1 MDSERF
7 FALVGNPNIGKTTL
21 FNALTGLRQKVANYP
36 GVTVEKKEG
45 TARDRHG
52 NQYKVLDLPGAYS
65 LEAKSPDEEV
75 TRAVLRGER
84 ADTPQPDVVV
94 CLVDASN
101 LERHFYLATQVMEL
115 GLPTIV
121 VLNKTDEAKE
131 LGITVAAKKLE
142 ERLGV
147 PVVPMQANERV
158 GMEALQVA
166 LSSKELAK
174 PQWRPVEGNAAAR
187 YEAIDQLLSGTVAR
201 SEEERLTPADKWD
214 QVLVHPVWGWVVL
227 LSILAGLFYAIFSLS
242 GYPMDWIDAGF
253 AWLGECVGNRMQEGD
268 FRSLITEGII
278 GGVGGV
284 VIFLPQILMLF
295 FFISL
300 MENTGYLARVSFMM
314 DRLMSGVGLN
324 GNAFIPVLSS
334 YACAIPGIMAT
345 RTMESPRARLI
356 TILVAPITS
365 CSARLPVYLMLI
377 ALMLPLG
384 TATQKAFVM
393 WGLYILSILGVY
405 FFAWIFNRTLKKTET
420 TLTILELPTYQR
432 PSWREIGLQILDRG
446 KIFVRRA
453 GTVILALSILLWAM
467 VTYPKNHEY
476 EKRVAAAESILETQ
490 IELSENL
497 TPQIEVL
504 ISIEKEVAEQ
514 NVKLVL
520 RSILEEKQTQLSV
533 ANRIIESKSEEIRDL
548 TTKKLA
554 HSAAGRLG
562 KAIEPGIEP
571 LGYDWKMG
579 VGLVA
584 SFAAREV
591 FVSTMS
597 IIYLGEDKTEEGG
610 TVSKKMAAEK
620 RADGQPAYNLRTCL
634 SLLVFYVFA
643 MQCLSTVAVTRRE
656 TNSWRWAIF
665 QVVYLTGFA
674 YLAAFATYQISG
686 FFIA

>member
-1 MDSERF
+1 MASERL
-7 FALVGNPNIGKTTL
+7 FALVGNPNTGKTTL

-45 TARDRHG
+45 VGRDRHG
-52 NQYKVLDLPGAYS
+52 NEFHVLDLPGAYS
-65 LEAKSPDEEV
+65 LQSKSPDEEV
-75 TRAVLRGER
+75 TRAVLHGDRT
-84 ADTPQPDVVV
+84 DTPKPDAVI
-94 CLVDASN
+94 CLLDASN

-121 VLNKTDEAKE
+121 VLNKTDAAEE
-131 LGITVAAKKLE
+131 LGITIAAKKLE

-166 LSSKELAK
+166 VSSNELAK
-174 PQWRPVEGNAAAR
+174 PKWEPVEGDAASR
-187 YEAIDQLLSGTVAR
+187 YEAIGKLLKGVVAR
-201 SEEERLTPADKWD
+201 SEEERLTPTDKWD
-214 QVLVHPVWGWVVL
+214 QVLVHPLLGWVVL
-227 LSILAGLFYAIFSLS
+227 LTILAGLFYTIFSVS
-242 GYPMDWIDAGF
+242 QYPMGWIEAGQGW
-253 AWLGECVGNRMQEGD
+253 ASGLVESSMDEGD
-268 FRSLITEGII
+268 LRNLIVGGII

-295 FFISL
+295 FFIGI

-314 DRLMSGVGLN
+314 DRLMSGVGLS
-324 GNAFIPVLSS
+324 GKAFIPVLSS

-345 RTMESPRARLI
+345 RTMENARDRLI

-365 CSARLPVYLMLI
+365 CSARLPVYSMLI
-377 ALMLPLG
+377 ALMISTDPIKTLTLFSIGDWPITLKLAAVQQG
-384 TATQKAFVM
+384 SVM
-393 WGLYILSILGVY
+393 LGLYVLSILGVY
-405 FFAWIFNRTLKKTET
+405 FFAWIFNRTLEKTDVM
-420 TLTILELPTYQR
+420 LTVLELPTYQR
-432 PSWREIGLQILDRG
+432 PSWREIGLQIFERG

-453 GTVILALSILLWAM
+453 GTVILSLSIVLWALT
-467 VTYPKNHEY
+467 TYPKSN
-476 EKRVAAAESILETQ
+476 
-490 IELSENL
+490 SEDG
-497 TPQIEVL
+497 
-504 ISIEKEVAEQ
+504 S
-514 NVKLVL
+514 
-520 RSILEEKQTQLSV
+520 KQ
-533 ANRIIESKSEEIRDL
+533 
-548 TTKKLA
+548 LA
-554 HSAAGRLG
+554 YSAAGRMG
-562 KAIEPGIEP
+562 KAIEPLIEP

-597 IIYLGEDKTEEGG
+597 IIYIGEDETGEGD
-610 TVSKKMAAEK
+610 TVREKMAKETREDDK
-620 RADGQPAYNLRTCL
+620 TKKAYSLRTCL

-674 YLAAFATYQISG
+674 YIAALATYQISG
-686 FFIA
+686 FFIT

>member
-1 MDSERF
+1 MQPTSLSDKSTMDSERL

-115 GLPTIV
+115 GLPTII

-131 LGITVAAKKLE
+131 LGITVTTRKLE

-147 PVVPMQANERV
+147 PVVPMQADERV

-166 LSSKELAK
+166 LSGKELA
-174 PQWRPVEGNAAAR
+174 RPRWEPVKGNPAAR
-187 YEAIDQLLSGTVAR
+187 YEAIDQLLLGTVAR
-201 SEEERLTPADKWD
+201 SEDERLTPTDKWD

-324 GNAFIPVLSS
+324 GKAFIPVLSS

-345 RTMESPRARLI
+345 RTMESPRDRLI

-405 FFAWIFNRTLKKTET
+405 FFAWIFNRMLKKTET

-453 GTVILALSILLWAM
+453 GTVILGLSILLWALT
-467 VTYPKNHEY
+467 TYPK
-476 EKRVAAAESILETQ
+476 SD
-490 IELSENL
+490 SEDG
-497 TPQIEVL
+497 
-504 ISIEKEVAEQ
+504 SEQ
-514 NVKLVL
+514 
-520 RSILEEKQTQLSV
+520 
-533 ANRIIESKSEEIRDL
+533 
-548 TTKKLA
+548 LA

-562 KAIEPGIEP
+562 KTIEPVIEP

-597 IIYLGEDKTEEGG
+597 IIYLGEDKTGDEDEEGKS
-610 TVSKKMAAEK
+610 TIRKRMAAEK

-686 FFIA
+686 FFIG

>member
-1 MDSERF
+1 MDQNRL
-7 FALVGNPNIGKTTL
+7 FALVGNPNTGKTTL

-45 TARDRHG
+45 VGRDRHG
-52 NQYKVLDLPGAYS
+52 NEFHVLDLPGTYS
-65 LEAKSPDEEV
+65 LQSKSPDEEV
-75 TRAVLRGER
+75 TRAVLHGDRT
-84 ADTPQPDVVV
+84 DTPKPDAVI
-94 CLVDASN
+94 CLLDASN

-121 VLNKTDEAKE
+121 VLNKTDAAEE
-131 LGITVAAKKLE
+131 LGITIAAKKLE

-166 LSSKELAK
+166 VSSNELAK
-174 PQWRPVEGNAAAR
+174 PKWEPVEGDAANR
-187 YEAIDQLLSGTVAR
+187 YEAICKLLAGTVAR
-201 SEEERLTPADKWD
+201 SEEERLTPTDKWD
-214 QVLVHPVWGWVVL
+214 QVLVHPVLGWVAL
-227 LSILAGLFYAIFSLS
+227 LSILAGLFYTIFSVS
-242 GYPMDWIDAGF
+242 GYPMDWIDSTFG
-253 AWLGECVGNRMQEGD
+253 WLGEQVEGRMAEGD
-268 FRSLITEGII
+268 FRDLITEGII

-295 FFISL
+295 FFIGI

-324 GNAFIPVLSS
+324 GKAFIPILSS

-345 RTMESPRARLI
+345 RTMESARDRLI

-377 ALMLPLG
+377 ALMLPDG
-384 TATQKAFVM
+384 TDSERAMVM
-393 WGLYILSILGVY
+393 LGLYVLSILGVY
-405 FFAWIFNRTLKKTET
+405 FFAWLFNRKLEKTET
-420 TLTILELPTYQR
+420 ALTVLELPTYQR
-432 PSWREIGLQILDRG
+432 PSWREIGLQIFERG

-453 GTVILALSILLWAM
+453 GTVILSLSIVLWALT
-467 VTYPKNHEY
+467 TYPKSN
-476 EKRVAAAESILETQ
+476 
-490 IELSENL
+490 SEDGR
-497 TPQIEVL
+497 
-504 ISIEKEVAEQ
+504 EQ
-514 NVKLVL
+514 
-520 RSILEEKQTQLSV
+520 
-533 ANRIIESKSEEIRDL
+533 
-548 TTKKLA
+548 LA
-554 HSAAGRLG
+554 YSAAGRMG
-562 KAIEPGIEP
+562 KAIEPLIEP
-571 LGYDWKMG
+571 LGYDWRMG

-597 IIYLGEDKTEEGG
+597 IIYIGEDETGEGD
-610 TVSKKMAAEK
+610 TVREKMAKQTREDDETK
-620 RADGQPAYNLRTCL
+620 KAYNLRTCL

-665 QVVYLTGFA
+665 QVFYLTGFA
-674 YLAAFATYQISG
+674 YLAALATYQISG
-686 FFIA
+686 FFIT

>member
-1 MDSERF
+1 MDSERL

-52 NQYKVLDLPGAYS
+52 NQFKVLDLPGAYS

-75 TRAVLRGER
+75 TRAVLHGER

-121 VLNKTDEAKE
+121 VLNKTDEAKK
-131 LGITVAAKKLE
+131 LGVTVTAKKLE

-166 LSSKELAK
+166 LSSKELA
-174 PQWRPVEGNAAAR
+174 RPRWEPVKGNPAAR
-187 YEAIDQLLSGTVAR
+187 YEAIDQLLLGTVAC
-201 SEEERLTPADKWD
+201 SEDERLTPTDKWD

-324 GNAFIPVLSS
+324 GKAFIPVLSS

-345 RTMESPRARLI
+345 RTMESPRDRLI

-393 WGLYILSILGVY
+393 LGLYILSILGVY
-405 FFAWIFNRTLKKTET
+405 FFAWIFNRMLKKTET

-453 GTVILALSILLWAM
+453 GTVILGLSILLWALT
-467 VTYPKNHEY
+467 TYPK
-476 EKRVAAAESILETQ
+476 SD
-490 IELSENL
+490 SEDG
-497 TPQIEVL
+497 
-504 ISIEKEVAEQ
+504 SEQ
-514 NVKLVL
+514 
-520 RSILEEKQTQLSV
+520 
-533 ANRIIESKSEEIRDL
+533 
-548 TTKKLA
+548 LA

-562 KAIEPGIEP
+562 KAIEPVIEP

-597 IIYLGEDKTEEGG
+597 IIYLGEDKTGDEEEEGKG
-610 TVSKKMAAEK
+610 TIRKRMAAEK
-620 RADGQPAYNLRTCL
+620 RADGQPAYSLRTCL

>member
-1 MDSERF
+1 MQPTSLLDKSTMDSERF

-166 LSSKELAK
+166 LSGKELA
-174 PQWRPVEGNAAAR
+174 RPRWEPVKGNPAAR
-187 YEAIDQLLSGTVAR
+187 YEAIDQLLLGTVAR
-201 SEEERLTPADKWD
+201 SEDERLTPTDKWD

-324 GNAFIPVLSS
+324 GKAFIPVLSS

-345 RTMESPRARLI
+345 RTMESPRDRLI

-405 FFAWIFNRTLKKTET
+405 FFAWIFNRMLKKTET

-453 GTVILALSILLWAM
+453 GTVILGLSILLWALT
-467 VTYPKNHEY
+467 TYPK
-476 EKRVAAAESILETQ
+476 SD
-490 IELSENL
+490 SEDG
-497 TPQIEVL
+497 
-504 ISIEKEVAEQ
+504 SEQ
-514 NVKLVL
+514 
-520 RSILEEKQTQLSV
+520 
-533 ANRIIESKSEEIRDL
+533 
-548 TTKKLA
+548 LA

-562 KAIEPGIEP
+562 KAIEPVIEP

-597 IIYLGEDKTEEGG
+597 IIYLGEDKTGDEEEEGKG
-610 TVSKKMAAEK
+610 TIRKRMAAEK

>member
-1 MDSERF
+1 MDSERL

-52 NQYKVLDLPGAYS
+52 NQFKVLDLPGAYS

-75 TRAVLRGER
+75 TRAVLHGER

-121 VLNKTDEAKE
+121 VLNKTDEAKK
-131 LGITVAAKKLE
+131 LGVTVTAKKLE

-187 YEAIDQLLSGTVAR
+187 YEAIDQLLSGAVAR
-201 SEEERLTPADKWD
+201 SEQERLTPTDKWD

-242 GYPMDWIDAGF
+242 GYPMGWIDAGF
-253 AWLGECVGNRMQEGD
+253 AWLGKCVEVRMQEGD

-324 GNAFIPVLSS
+324 GKAFIPVLSS

-345 RTMESPRARLI
+345 RTMESPRDRLI

-393 WGLYILSILGVY
+393 LGLYILSILGVY
-405 FFAWIFNRTLKKTET
+405 FFAWIFNRMLKKTET

-453 GTVILALSILLWAM
+453 GTVILGLSILLWALT
-467 VTYPKNHEY
+467 TYPK
-476 EKRVAAAESILETQ
+476 SD
-490 IELSENL
+490 SEDGSD
-497 TPQIEVL
+497 Q
-504 ISIEKEVAEQ
+504 
-514 NVKLVL
+514 
-520 RSILEEKQTQLSV
+520 
-533 ANRIIESKSEEIRDL
+533 
-548 TTKKLA
+548 LA

-562 KAIEPGIEP
+562 KAIEPVIEP

-597 IIYLGEDKTEEGG
+597 IIYLGEDKTGDEEEEGKG
-610 TVSKKMAAEK
+610 TIRKRMAAEK
-620 RADGQPAYNLRTCL
+620 RADGQPAYSLRTCL